1 VPTVSLVDLVAELNK
16 EVTEADVSNAM
27 RKAADGRLKGIL
39 QYCDEELVS
48 VDFKGNPHSS
58 IFDAKSTKVME
69 KRMVKVFSW
78 YDNEWGFSCRMKD
91 LVKMMA
97 ATI

>member
-16 EVTEADVSNAM
+16 EVTEADVNNAM
-27 RKAADGRLKGIL
+27 KKAADGRLKGIL